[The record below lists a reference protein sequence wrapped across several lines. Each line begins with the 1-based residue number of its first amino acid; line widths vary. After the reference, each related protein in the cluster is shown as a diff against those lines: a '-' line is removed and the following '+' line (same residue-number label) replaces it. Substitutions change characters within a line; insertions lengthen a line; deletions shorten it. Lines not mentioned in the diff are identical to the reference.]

1 MSNQDMARP
10 GLPHNFTPSPA
21 DVDSLINR
29 AGTHELGVDF
39 LKTGSLDAV
48 AAMFEVHAFVV
59 DAAREKINGVSGDPG
74 LSKSEMPAVD
84 TLKTG
89 KGLEI
94 KA

>member
-1 MSNQDMARP
+1 MSNQNMARP
-10 GLPHNFTPSPA
+10 GLPRNFIPTQA

-39 LKTGSLDAV
+39 LKTGSLEAV

-59 DAAREKINGVSGDPG
+59 DAARVKIEGVSGDVGRGGSAMPG
-74 LSKSEMPAVD
+74 VEAVR
-84 TLKTG
+84 TG

>member
-1 MSNQDMARP
+1 MSNQNMARP
-10 GLPHNFTPSPA
+10 GLPHNFIPSQV
-21 DVDSLINR
+21 DVDSLISR
-29 AGTHELGVDF
+29 AGQHELGVDF

-59 DAAREKINGVSGDPG
+59 DAAREKIDGGSGDAG
-74 LSKSEMPAVD
+74 LSGSAMPAVD

>member
-1 MSNQDMARP
+1 MSNQNMARP
-10 GLPHNFTPSPA
+10 GLPRNFTPSQA

-59 DAAREKINGVSGDPG
+59 DAAREKIDGVSGNRG
-74 LSKSEMPAVD
+74 SVGAMPAVEMVRIHA
-84 TLKTG
+84 
-89 KGLEI
+89 GLDI
-94 KA
+94 KS

>member
-1 MSNQDMARP
+1 MSNQNMARP
-10 GLPHNFTPSPA
+10 GLPRNFTPSQA

-39 LKTGSLDAV
+39 LKTGSPDAI

-59 DAAREKINGVSGDPG
+59 DAARDKIIGDSGDAG
-74 LSKSEMPAVD
+74 RGGSTMPAVA
-84 TLKTG
+84 TVRTG
-89 KGLEI
+89 KDLEI

>member
-39 LKTGSLDAV
+39 LKTGSPDAV

-59 DAAREKINGVSGDPG
+59 DAAREKINGVTGDAG
-74 LSKSEMPAVD
+74 LSGSAIPTVATVR
-84 TLKTG
+84 TG
-89 KGLEI
+89 KDINI